1 MATSPSRII
10 ALLLLFCVVV
20 DSDLVLSL
28 LFPPTRD
35 LGGESTA
42 ALQGGGEG
50 CGGGNDESS
59 SLELGESCLE
69 LAGDGDEEI

>member
-1 MATSPSRII
+1 MPTSLSRII

-28 LFPPTRD
+28 FPPSRD

-50 CGGGNDESS
+50 GGGGNDESS
-59 SLELGESCLE
+59 SLELGEPCLE
-69 LAGDGDEEI
+69 LADDGDEEI